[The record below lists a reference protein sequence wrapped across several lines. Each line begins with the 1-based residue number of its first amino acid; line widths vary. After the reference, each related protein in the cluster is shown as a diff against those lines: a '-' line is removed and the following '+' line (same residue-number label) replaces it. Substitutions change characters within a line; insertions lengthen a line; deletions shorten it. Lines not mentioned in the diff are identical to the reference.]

1 MAKKVKILQSPVGPY
16 NLANRIGD
24 VIELDDEL
32 VEKMVK
38 SGHAEIVTEKKADK
52 GETK

>member
-1 MAKKVKILQSPVGPY
+1 MAKKVKILQSAVGKY

-24 VIELDDEL
+24 VVELDDEL

-38 SGHAEIVTEKKADK
+38 SGHAEVVADKKAGK
-52 GETK
+52 AE

>member
-16 NLANRIGD
+16 NLAHRIGD
-24 VIELDDEL
+24 VVELDDEL

-38 SGHAEIVTEKKADK
+38 SGHAEIINEKAKEKADK
-52 GETK
+52 